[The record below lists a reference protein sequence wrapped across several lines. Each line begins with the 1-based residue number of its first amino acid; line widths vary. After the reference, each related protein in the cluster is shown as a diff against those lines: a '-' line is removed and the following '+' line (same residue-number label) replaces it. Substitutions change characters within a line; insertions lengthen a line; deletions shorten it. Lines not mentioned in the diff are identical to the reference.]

1 MSPDSH
7 RAEYTA
13 HMTTDSVAVFVWV
26 QAMAAQFQIDRTLGE
41 VHFVGNILHITL
53 TTLQGAFEKC
63 PFCLFDKKVFVVL
76 PSLIEWI
83 CD

>member
-26 QAMAAQFQIDRTLGE
+26 QAMAAQFQID
-41 VHFVGNILHITL
+41 
-53 TTLQGAFEKC
+53 
-63 PFCLFDKKVFVVL
+63 
-76 PSLIEWI
+76 
-83 CD
+83 